1 MEPEMSTETA
11 QYAQSV
17 RHTGDAVAV
26 TRTMGTTREA
36 ILIVRALVLA
46 ALVTVLIMV
55 GLPAMLG
62 IAAAAH

>member
-11 QYAQSV
+11 RYAQSV

-26 TRTMGTTREA
+26 TRRMGTTREA

-46 ALVTVLIMV
+46 ALVTVLIMI
-55 GLPAMLG
+55 GLPAMLA